1 MNSRV
6 RSGVLVLAISLCL
19 MGAAT
24 SSGGAIGASISDT
37 ISSRSLPDNLVNLVD
52 ELASPQVPLRSG
64 NLADQPEPESGPSPV
79 AVRIGD
85 IALEAPVI
93 PVGVD
98 SENQFAVPAAE
109 QVGWYRFGPRPGTE
123 GSAVLAAHVDYGGK
137 PGAFFNLAELRVGD
151 PIEVELSDGSV
162 LRYRVTGNTE
172 YDKTD
177 LPFEDVFRKEGSE
190 VLQLITCGGTFDPNA
205 RSYEANIV
213 VTALPEALVE
223 F

>member
-1 MNSRV
+1 MGSSLTGTITSR
-6 RSGVLVLAISLCL
+6 A
-19 MGAAT
+19 
-24 SSGGAIGASISDT
+24 
-37 ISSRSLPDNLVNLVD
+37 LPDNLVNLVD
-52 ELASPQVPLRSG
+52 ELATPQVPMRSG
-64 NLADQPEPESGPSPV
+64 NLEDQPAREAGPTPV
-79 AVRIGD
+79 TVRIGD

-98 SENQFAVPAAE
+98 AQNQFAVPAAE
-109 QVGWYRFGPRPGTE
+109 QVGWYEFGPRPGAD

-137 PGAFFNLAELRVGD
+137 PGAFFNLADLRIGD
-151 PIEVELSDGSV
+151 PIEVEMSDGSV

-172 YDKTD
+172 YDKTE

-205 RSYEANIV
+205 RSYEANVV
-213 VTALPEALVE
+213 VTALPERMVE

>member
-1 MNSRV
+1 
-6 RSGVLVLAISLCL
+6 

-24 SSGGAIGASISDT
+24 SSGGTIGASLTDT
-37 ISSRSLPDNLVNLVD
+37 ISSRALPDNLVNLVD
-52 ELASPQVPLRSG
+52 DLATPQVPLRSG
-64 NLADQPEPESGPSPV
+64 NLADQPEPETGPSPV
-79 AVRIGD
+79 SVRIGD

-98 SENQFAVPAAE
+98 SQNQFAVPAAE
-109 QVGWYRFGPRPGTE
+109 QVGWYRFGPRPGAE

-137 PGAFFNLAELRVGD
+137 PGAFFNLADLRVGD

-177 LPFEDVFRKEGSE
+177 LPFDEVFRKEGSE

-205 RSYEANIV
+205 RSYEANVV